1 MKFLTIYTPDPS
13 KPSDFDLEKQQ
24 RMGALIEQGF
34 KDGSLLH
41 TGGLLAQGSA
51 RVRLDSGRI
60 TVTDGPYAEAK
71 EVIAGYA
78 LIEVAS
84 PQAAIEQA
92 ERFLA
97 IAGDGVTEVHR
108 IVEGDAGCA

>member
-1 MKFLTIYTPDPS
+1 MKFLSIYTPDPT
-13 KPSDFDLEKQQ
+13 KPSEFGPEQQQ
-24 RMGALIEQGF
+24 RMGALIEQGL

-41 TGGLLAQGSA
+41 TGGLLTQGGA
-51 RVRLDSGRI
+51 RVTLDSGRF

-84 PQAAIEQA
+84 TEAAIEQA
-92 ERFLA
+92 RRFLA

-108 IVEGDAGCA
+108 IVDGDMGCQ